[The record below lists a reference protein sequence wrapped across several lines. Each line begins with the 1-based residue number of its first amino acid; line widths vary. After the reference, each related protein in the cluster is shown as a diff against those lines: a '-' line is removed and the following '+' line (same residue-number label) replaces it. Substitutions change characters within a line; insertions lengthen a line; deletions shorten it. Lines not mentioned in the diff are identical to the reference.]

1 LVIGAACGNW
11 SLDQKI
17 GEGGYGE
24 VFRGEWE
31 HQAVAIKR
39 IRYSMPVLPV
49 QDHLFWLIF
58 M

>member
-1 LVIGAACGNW
+1 MKVRLVLGAACGNW

-39 IRYSMPVLPV
+39 IRCTFQPFQFRIIYSG
-49 QDHLFWLIF
+49 
-58 M
+58 

>member
-1 LVIGAACGNW
+1 LVLGAACGNW
-11 SLDQKI
+11 SLELKI

-39 IRYSMPVLPV
+39 IRY
-49 QDHLFWLIF
+49 IF
-58 M
+58 QSFQFRIIYSG

>member
-1 LVIGAACGNW
+1 MVLGAACGNW

-39 IRYSMPVLPV
+39 IRCTFQPFQFRIIYSG
-49 QDHLFWLIF
+49 
-58 M
+58 